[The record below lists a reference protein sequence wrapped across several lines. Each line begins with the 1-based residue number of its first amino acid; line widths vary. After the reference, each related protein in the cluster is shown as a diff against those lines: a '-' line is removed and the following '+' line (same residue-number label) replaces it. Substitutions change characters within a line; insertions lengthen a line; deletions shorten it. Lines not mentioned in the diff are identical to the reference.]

1 MATVYFSSG
10 LSRYTDGLESL
21 SIDAPR
27 VRELMLAVVE
37 RFPAL
42 AGPLELMAVAV
53 DGEIHQHADY
63 LALSPHSEVHLV
75 PRISGGNCV

>member
-1 MATVYFSSG
+1 LATIYFSSG
-10 LSRYTDGLESL
+10 LSRYTDGVDSL
-21 SIDAPR
+21 TIDAPR
-27 VRELMLAVVE
+27 VRELLLAVLE

-63 LALSPHSEVHLV
+63 LTLAPDSEVHLV
-75 PRISGGNCV
+75 PRISGGDR